1 MKYTASNYIRR
12 ILPVALGCLVAAAF
26 GSCADEALMD
36 ESLAEGQ
43 PDCITFRCT
52 DMVEVYKGV
61 NNYASRADLS
71 KNPEEKE
78 IKTLHVFFFDQES
91 GDLLTSNSYAN
102 FPAYQKVT
110 DMSLIKVPTGEGIEN
125 LFGSTAQDKKVHIVA
140 IANIHAT
147 DAAENAEDEA
157 NKFCTDYSP
166 NGEIRRKGREATGER
181 FKITNISDLKDWVY
195 YPRVRMDKGAANDIS
210 RLPSSGMP
218 MIGELE
224 NVDLSAKPSGDQYI
238 VNLRALMAKI
248 NVSVKLEPKQ
258 SAGDFPILKI
268 TEYGVRNMPVAVPFY
283 MPDGEVKA
291 GKTAKKPA
299 SFAEYVDIYNV
310 TDAPM
315 YHNDETVCPED
326 REFDPA
332 DKDFNQGVHE
342 YTTTAGLPVT
352 INKDSKPVLFSYYT
366 YENINLPNYGAMR
379 PNGEFDDLDA
389 FTQSGNTFTF
399 NRPSGISDQDNLQR
413 WKPTIAYENCASA
426 LILKGEYTT
435 DQELTYKA
443 QFTIYIGGDTSNDI
457 SQITTDPEA
466 NYRNFKVKRNHQYNN
481 NIVIHGLDYVRNS
494 SDRVYTFDGRVNVMS
509 DNPLYLSIVNERMVD
524 AHATALPM
532 DIWITNTEDATIVG
546 DITFEV
552 ENHNSVNW
560 VRMDYVDAETMKEG
574 RDTNGDGIKDPYAP
588 GTGAKPYFTYNLLD
602 ELSDNYIMKVPAATG
617 NRSRIYFYIDENVP
631 QSNDDNNYGTRT
643 AVIKINYD
651 VQLSDGTIENRGRT
665 LDIDQAALLKVSG
678 VHPQGNVPVT
688 WMEYYEEYLEHSDPL
703 DRHEQPGELY
713 SGLYWGLDGINC
725 SYSTT
730 NTSGYINPDD
740 RNNAYH
746 VYGRDG
752 AFGMTR
758 WAVDRSGIPITS
770 VNIYNDTAPAS
781 AFHYCYG
788 KNKRNADGS
797 AHVSYS
803 TSTSGFLGLTTNV
816 DVAVGWYMP
825 GIRELEVALTEYYN
839 LFTDEFKE
847 NLYWSAAAADGS
859 NNYARATGVIING
872 STVAYVQSSSGQDGY
887 VTRTGRALRIRAFY
901 SVYTRN

>member
-1 MKYTASNYIRR
+1 MNMKYTASNYIRR
-12 ILPVALGCLVAAAF
+12 VLPVAMGCLMAAAL

-52 DMVEVYKGV
+52 DMVEVYKGI
-61 NNYASRADLS
+61 NNHASRADLS
-71 KNPEEKE
+71 KNREEKE

-110 DMSLIKVPTGEGIEN
+110 DMSLIKVPTGEGIDN
-125 LFGSTAQDKKVHIVA
+125 LFGSTEQDKKVHIVA

-147 DAAENAEDEA
+147 DAAENAEDDA
-157 NKFCTDYSP
+157 NKFCTPYSP
-166 NGEIRRKGREATGER
+166 EGEIRRRGREATGER
-181 FKITNISDLKDWVY
+181 YMITNIADLKEWVY

-224 NVDLSAKPSGDQYI
+224 NVNLSAKPAGDQYI

-283 MPDGEVKA
+283 MPDGEVKS
-291 GKTAKKPA
+291 GKTAKKPE

-326 REFDPA
+326 REFNPA

-352 INKDSKPVLFSYYT
+352 INKDSEPVLFSYYT
-366 YENINLPNYGAMR
+366 YENINLPNYSALR

-389 FTQSGNTFTF
+389 FTQSGSTFTF
-399 NRPSGISDQDNLQR
+399 NRPSGISEKDNLQR

-481 NIVIHGLDYVRNS
+481 NIVIRGLDYVRNS
-494 SDRVYTFDGRVNVMS
+494 SDRVYTFDGRVNVVS

-532 DIWITNTEDATIVG
+532 DIWISNTDEATIVG
-546 DITFEV
+546 DINFEV
-552 ENHNSVNW
+552 ENHNTVNW
-560 VRMDYVDAETMKEG
+560 VRMEFVDAETMKEG
-574 RDTNGDGIKDPYAP
+574 RDTNGDGVLDPYAP
-588 GTGAKPYFTYNLLD
+588 GTGARPYFTYNLLD
-602 ELSDNYIMKVPAATG
+602 ELSDKYIMKVPAATG

-631 QSNDDNNYGTRT
+631 KSNTPADYGTRT
-643 AVIKINYD
+643 ATIKINYD
-651 VQLSDGTIENRGRT
+651 VRLSDGKIESRGRT
-665 LDIDQAALLKVSG
+665 LDIDQAALVKVEGTHSSN
-678 VHPQGNVPVT
+678 HSVPVT

-713 SGLYWGLDGINC
+713 TGLHWGLDGVNVNH
-725 SYSTT
+725 T
-730 NTSGYINPDD
+730 NYDGEGTGRGTHQIYYKQ
-740 RNNAYH
+740 NA
-746 VYGRDG
+746 
-752 AFGMTR
+752 FLMTQ
-758 WAVDRSGIPITS
+758 WAIARGESMSS
-770 VNIYNDTAPAS
+770 VKIFNDKAPSS

-788 KNKRNADGS
+788 KNKRNNDGTGN
-797 AHVSYS
+797 VWLD
-803 TSTSGFLGLTTNV
+803 TSGNGTR
-816 DVAVGWYMP
+816 GWYMP
-825 GIRELEVALTEYYN
+825 GIRELELALITYYET
-839 LFTDEFKE
+839 FTDFKGAD
-847 NLYWSAAAADGS
+847 NYYWSCAPHATSLLSGS
-859 NNYARATGVIING
+859 RDRNYQYARATKVDLDNPELYVSSNTLGQGG
-872 STVAYVQSSSGQDGY
+872 SKPRVGEGSY
-887 VTRTGRALRIRAFY
+887 LRIRAFY
-901 SVYTRN
+901 RVD